1 MKWLLSV
8 YNRFTSFL
16 GNTFRD
22 RFKRYLIIS
31 LIILG
36 IVIGFTSQGTSSTGE
51 GFEVHFFYLPSCSHC
66 EEQEIFNR
74 KLENAHSINIT
85 SHDATMPDG
94 IAVLSEMLEERGVEV
109 EPEFPITIFG
119 NQVFGGWESE
129 ETTGKAI
136 EEALQQCL
144 SGECPPPTEEEP
156 RNTIVLPLIGEIVLA
171 DYSLPAL
178 AVILGVVDGF
188 NPCAMWVLVYLISL
202 VATLRDRKRI
212 WLIVGSFVLASGI
225 LYFLFM
231 TAWLNLFLFVGYIKA
246 VTIVIGLIALGGGIL
261 QVREVIET
269 KGAVVCEVTDEES
282 RKKTMTKVQEIV
294 SSPLTWGI
302 LVGIIVLAFTVN
314 MVEFV
319 CSAAIPAVF
328 TRVLSLASLTTLQ
341 HYGYILLYVLFFML
355 DDLVIFGTAAFAFTS
370 SLGNRYTKYSRP
382 VGATIMIF
390 LGLLLL
396 VCLYSSQSDFLRP
409 ICSIL
414 W

>member
-1 MKWLLSV
+1 LSV
-8 YNRFTSFL
+8 YNRLANFL
-16 GNTFRD
+16 RNTFRD
-22 RFKRYLIIS
+22 RFKRYLVIS

-85 SHDATMPDG
+85 SHDATMPHG
-94 IAVLSEMLEERGVEV
+94 IALLSEMLEERGVEV

-144 SGECPPPTEEEP
+144 SGECPPPTGEEP

-328 TRVLSLASLTTLQ
+328 TRVLSLAGLTTLQ
-341 HYGYILLYVLFFML
+341 YYGYILLYVLFFML
-355 DDLVIFGTAAFAFTS
+355 DDIVIFGTAAFAFTS